1 MRIHSFDG
9 TNRFRKA
16 ARRLH
21 PKVKKELID
30 LFDEFERGELSPG
43 RKLEKLSGQR
53 KNQPPLHSV
62 RLDDKHR
69 FIFQDLGQGVGK
81 AIAVGPHDAYRL

>member
-30 LFDEFERGELSPG
+30 LSMNLKGENYHQAGSL
-43 RKLEKLSGQR
+43 R
-53 KNQPPLHSV
+53 N
-62 RLDDKHR
+62 
-69 FIFQDLGQGVGK
+69 
-81 AIAVGPHDAYRL
+81 